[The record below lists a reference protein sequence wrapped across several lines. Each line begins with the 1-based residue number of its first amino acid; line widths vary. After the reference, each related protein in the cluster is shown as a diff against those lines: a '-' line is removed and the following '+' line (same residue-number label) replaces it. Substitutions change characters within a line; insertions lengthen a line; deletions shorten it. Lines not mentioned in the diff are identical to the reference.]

1 MKKVLL
7 SLLLASIMFVGC
19 TRVTY
24 DGKKYGAEDIAY
36 LELIAESSDLNQGQ
50 VYKDRHTGVLYYYF
64 GRGFSPIM
72 KADGTCLTY
81 DEWLLRI
88 KDNK

>member
-7 SLLLASIMFVGC
+7 LLSLLASIMFVGC
-19 TRVTY
+19 TKVTY
-24 DGKKYGAEDIAY
+24 DGKEYGTSAIID
-36 LELIAESSDLNQGQ
+36 LEQIAESFEVS
-50 VYKDRHTGVLYYYF
+50 VYKDRHTGVLYYKY
-64 GRGFSPIM
+64 GYGLSPIM
-72 KADGTCLTY
+72 EADGTCLTY